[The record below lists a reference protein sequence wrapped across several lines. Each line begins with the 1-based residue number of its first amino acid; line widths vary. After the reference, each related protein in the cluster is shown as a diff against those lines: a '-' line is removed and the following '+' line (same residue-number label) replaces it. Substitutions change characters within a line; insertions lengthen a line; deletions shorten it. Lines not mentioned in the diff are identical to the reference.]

1 MGKYILMVQS
11 NAVEGQDKAFNDW
24 YDNVH
29 LGEVLAVPGF
39 TAAQR
44 FRINGEPVAGEAQ
57 HRYLAVYELDTDNP
71 QASLD
76 ALGAA
81 VRSGEITMTD
91 TINSEDVAAIL
102 FEPIGE
108 RVVGGAG

>member
-1 MGKYILMVQS
+1 MVQS
-11 NAVEGQDKAFNDW
+11 NAVEGQDAAFNDW

-29 LGEVLAVPGF
+29 LGEVLSVPGF

-44 FRINGEPVAGEAQ
+44 FRVRGEPVAGQ
-57 HRYLAVYELDTDNP
+57 SRHRYLAIYELDTDDP

-76 ALGAA
+76 ALSAA
-81 VRSGEITMTD
+81 VRSGEINMTD
-91 TINSEDVAAIL
+91 TISTEDVSAVL

-108 RVVGGAG
+108 RMVG